1 MHTPVP
7 KKVKKRRKTR
17 QGRFMGASF
26 LQMFNAY
33 KLPVVFS
40 PPITWG
46 KSWASWYPKKVKALW
61 LLDWRVFLTKVCWI
75 YVWAE
80 DLCTCWKQMHGIS
93 MNFHYR
99 VSPFGK
105 NVEDF
110 DHTPL
115 DPLLPGPIETGEG
128 GRFST
133 RSWANLGIGWP
144 WKINIEPT
152 HPSKPP
158 WLCSMFF
165 PRPPKIGPHKRKGSF
180 DRCCDSGQL
189 IDRFRKLTIYF
200 AWRWLQEVTLIWWE
214 WDVWACSDVCCKIGV
229 IVANYFHLHNFG
241 MIWKRPEHWKNTQ
254 ISEPHGVF
262 VTVQSILL
270 MHFLLATLDW
280 WIAPD
285 PAQTTAWLWP

>member
-1 MHTPVP
+1 
-7 KKVKKRRKTR
+7 
-17 QGRFMGASF
+17 
-26 LQMFNAY
+26 
-33 KLPVVFS
+33 
-40 PPITWG
+40 
-46 KSWASWYPKKVKALW
+46 
-61 LLDWRVFLTKVCWI
+61 
-75 YVWAE
+75 
-80 DLCTCWKQMHGIS
+80 MHGIF

-99 VSPFGK
+99 VSPLGK

-152 HPSKPP
+152 RPSKPP
-158 WLCSMFF
+158 WLCCMFF
-165 PRPPKIGPHKRKGSF
+165 LGCRFLHKLTLPPKIGPHKRKGSF
-180 DRCCDSGQL
+180 EPCCDSGQL
-189 IDRFRKLTIYF
+189 IDRFQKLTIYF

-214 WDVWACSDVCCKIGV
+214 WDAWACSNVCCKIGV

-254 ISEPHGVF
+254 ISEPHLGVF
-262 VTVQSILL
+262 VPSILL
-270 MHFLLATLDW
+270 MHFLFATLDW

-285 PAQTTAWLWP
+285 PAQTTAWLWPLGFLQGWLGLDMWLPCSGRCQLSYINKTHCFCCHRNDHEGHVQIHEKLFDQGVSYIFI